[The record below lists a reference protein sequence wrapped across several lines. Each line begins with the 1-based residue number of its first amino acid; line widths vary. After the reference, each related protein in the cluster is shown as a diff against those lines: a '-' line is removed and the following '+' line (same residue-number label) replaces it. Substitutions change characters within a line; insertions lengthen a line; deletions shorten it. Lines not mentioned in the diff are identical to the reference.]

1 MGSNKLFYGTWGLI
15 ILMLGVSIILGV
27 LFSMN
32 VLGVVTLWV
41 LCIGGILILVGV
53 ISLLKLHHSS
63 GRLQI
68 GMGILF
74 ILVSAG
80 VFTVILQLLNVYITV
95 GIILIVGGISIGVL
109 GASKKE

>member
-27 LFSMN
+27 TFQMN

-41 LCIGGILILVGV
+41 LSIGAILILVGV
-53 ISLLKLHHSS
+53 ISLKLKRNT

-68 GMGILF
+68 ALGILF
-74 ILVSAG
+74 VLVSAG
-80 VFTVILQLLNVYITV
+80 VITVTLQFLNVYLTL
-95 GIILIVGGISIGVL
+95 GIILIVGGISIGAL
-109 GASKKE
+109 GLLKKE